1 MVNVNLPEV
10 GLAVASG
17 AKLVMAGASYKNAC
31 DPINELTSTLRSLV
45 PTPTGKTHVILL
57 NCCTMTPLQDL
68 DEERSLD
75 VRETTVFND
84 DVPKPEP

>member
-17 AKLVMAGASYKNAC
+17 AC

>member
-1 MVNVNLPEV
+1 
-10 GLAVASG
+10 
-17 AKLVMAGASYKNAC
+17 MAGASYKNAC